1 MLLNLAS
8 TYKPVKMHIPGPHP
22 QRLGPRK
29 PGAGPEGFPSNQHPD
44 SADAP
49 SCVAQALSNSV
60 LNMQRPCTGIWY
72 SDFSTH
78 QCLRHIFHA
87 LLLCP
92 MERLCGVVCCWQG
105 RGWDQFLYNL
115 MYLLKIFFAHK
126 TFWGGCHVI
135 YSLPKE
141 SRMPNGYKPLM
152 LTAVNGT
159 QLFPSDNS
167 QL

>member
-1 MLLNLAS
+1 MFIGKTLKNPRMKIYIQKKQSNKKISPRPPLEKNQSWLPQAVLLNLAS

-49 SCVAQALSNSV
+49 SCVAQALSSSV

-115 MYLLKIFFAHK
+115 MYL
-126 TFWGGCHVI
+126 
-135 YSLPKE
+135 
-141 SRMPNGYKPLM
+141 
-152 LTAVNGT
+152 
-159 QLFPSDNS
+159 
-167 QL
+167 